1 VSANPTPSVPSPEM
15 RRLIDEYTETVQRQ
29 MHLGSG
35 VWTDEKRRVAE
46 AALLSAIRRLE
57 ERLATTDKAFRVAVE
72 SFKTLDAE
80 VQRARLIVQ
89 AATAQ
94 HYETNGENPRHAI
107 GECIVCTAIAAARTT
122 DSPR

>member
-1 VSANPTPSVPSPEM
+1 MSNSAADPTPSVPSPEM

-46 AALLSAIRRLE
+46 AALLSSIARLQNVVEAAAKVDMLESMVMVPDE
-57 ERLATTDKAFRVAVE
+57 ESAQAFRE
-72 SFKTLDAE
+72 MHE
-80 VQRARLIVQ
+80 
-89 AATAQ
+89 
-94 HYETNGENPRHAI
+94 AI
-107 GECIVCTAIAAARTT
+107 DAARTT